1 MTDQFAIT
9 QKAVLLGP
17 APERRVLLLKNRQGA
32 WELPGGPLRAGESPE
47 AGLKRAVS
55 EVTGLDVKVN
65 RPVHTTA
72 WELGGASGSAF
83 AVIYRAR
90 SETERATLAGE
101 HGEAVWLDPQSAL
114 ERDLTDAQRSA
125 IKRAT
130 SL

>member
-32 WELPGGPLRAGESPE
+32 WELPGGPLHAGESPE
-47 AGLKRAVS
+47 EGLRRAVS
-55 EVTGLDVKVN
+55 ASTGLDVTVN

-72 WELGGASGSAF
+72 WELDTGSAF

-90 SETERATLAGE
+90 SETERATLVGE
-101 HGEAVWLDPQSAL
+101 HGEAVWLDPQQAM

-125 IKRAT
+125 IERAH

>member
-17 APERRVLLLKNRQGA
+17 APERRVLLLRKPRGA
-32 WELPGGPLRAGESPE
+32 WELPGGPLREDESPE
-47 AGLKRAVS
+47 EGLKRAVRES
-55 EVTGLDVKVN
+55 TGLDVAVN

-72 WELGGASGSAF
+72 WNFGAGSAF

-90 SETERATLAGE
+90 SETERATLAGDHE
-101 HGEAVWLDPQSAL
+101 EAVWVEPNQTGD
-114 ERDLTDAQRSA
+114 RDLTDAQRLA

>member
-17 APERRVLLLKNRQGA
+17 APERRVLLLKNRNGA

-47 AGLKRAVS
+47 AGLKRAVRES
-55 EVTGLDVKVN
+55 AGLDVTVN

-72 WELGGASGSAF
+72 WEVSNGAAF

-90 SETERATLAGE
+90 SSTERATLAGG
-101 HGEAVWLDPQSAL
+101 HSEAVWLAPDAAL
-114 ERDLTDAQRSA
+114 ERDLTDAQQAA
-125 IKRAT
+125 IRRAH

>member
-1 MTDQFAIT
+1 MTDEFAIT

-17 APERRVLLLKNRQGA
+17 APERRVLLLKNPSGA
-32 WELPGGPLRAGESPE
+32 WELPGGPLRNGESPE
-47 AGLKRAVS
+47 AGLKRAVQS
-55 EVTGLDVKVN
+55 VTNLDVKVN

-72 WELGGASGSAF
+72 WELTQGSAF

-90 SETERATLAGE
+90 SETERITLIGE
-101 HGEAVWLDPQSAL
+101 HDEAAWIDPQQAGN
-114 ERDLTDAQRSA
+114 RDLTDAQRLA

>member
-17 APERRVLLLKNRQGA
+17 APERRVLLLKNRNGA

-47 AGLKRAVS
+47 AGLKRSVRES
-55 EVTGLDVKVN
+55 TGLDVTVN

-72 WELGGASGSAF
+72 WEVSTGTAF
-83 AVIYRAR
+83 AVIYRTR
-90 SETERATLAGE
+90 SSTERATLAGG
-101 HGEAVWLDPQSAL
+101 HSEAVWLAPEAAL
-114 ERDLTDAQRSA
+114 ERDLTDAQQAA
-125 IKRAT
+125 IRRAH